1 MSRRGRELSRRG
13 RELSRRHTRRKP
25 NTERTQS
32 DMRYDDSPLARLL
45 RAAKDNDVDV
55 LETLMKEGQDP
66 NQANSFGQT
75 ALHICAIWGNVQ
87 AAHVLLDCGAN
98 LDVQNDHGMTPLHY
112 AAERGRVDIVAL
124 LVDAGADVTLMTD
137 KGGRTAFE
145 LTEDEVIQD
154 LLGAPKRECHDAV
167 KQRDVAKLTAALSDE
182 TSGIEA
188 LDTDGNTAL
197 HLAVEVGATEPGV
210 ALELAKTF
218 CGALSAE
225 ALRSLLMTRSSK
237 TGYTPLQ
244 LACDVA
250 QPPLVRCLVDA
261 GTLINIGKEHLDA
274 RSFLAGGFN
283 DGNWGKK
290 DAAGQLQK
298 LDNLDET
305 ALHVAIQ
312 RLARVLDIDE
322 SSERTEAELDYSA
335 RIIKMLIESG
345 CDVNVLNRDGATAL
359 HLAVSCDRCDIVQ
372 LLIAN
377 KADLTIGGKA
387 IGTGNT
393 ALHYAVQQGNPE
405 MVKLICDTDVI
416 DVDGQG
422 AGGWTPLGL
431 AVRVNNTAVVDIL
444 LAKGA
449 WAEQKMK
456 TGKSPLDIA
465 RINNRVA
472 IIEAIER
479 SAKRS

>member
-1 MSRRGRELSRRG
+1 
-13 RELSRRHTRRKP
+13 
-25 NTERTQS
+25 
-32 DMRYDDSPLARLL
+32 MRYDDSPLARLL

-98 LDVQNDHGMTPLHY
+98 MDVQNDHGMTPLHY

-237 TGYTPLQ
+237 TGYTPCSWRAML
-244 LACDVA
+244 
-250 QPPLVRCLVDA
+250 
-261 GTLINIGKEHLDA
+261 
-274 RSFLAGGFN
+274 RS
-283 DGNWGKK
+283 
-290 DAAGQLQK
+290 
-298 LDNLDET
+298 
-305 ALHVAIQ
+305 
-312 RLARVLDIDE
+312 RL
-322 SSERTEAELDYSA
+322 S
-335 RIIKMLIESG
+335 
-345 CDVNVLNRDGATAL
+345 
-359 HLAVSCDRCDIVQ
+359 
-372 LLIAN
+372 
-377 KADLTIGGKA
+377 
-387 IGTGNT
+387 
-393 ALHYAVQQGNPE
+393 
-405 MVKLICDTDVI
+405 
-416 DVDGQG
+416 
-422 AGGWTPLGL
+422 
-431 AVRVNNTAVVDIL
+431 
-444 LAKGA
+444 
-449 WAEQKMK
+449 
-456 TGKSPLDIA
+456 
-465 RINNRVA
+465 
-472 IIEAIER
+472 
-479 SAKRS
+479 